1 MFLLLL
7 LGAQKAVSVRGCKF
21 KVDFRRINQKNV
33 ACRSPA
39 TITLM
44 RPFQTNLNDA
54 EQ

>member
-7 LGAQKAVSVRGCKF
+7 LRAQRAVSVRGCKF

-33 ACRSPA
+33 TCRSTA

-44 RPFQTNLNDA
+44 RPLQTNLNDA